1 MVKNDVSYEA
11 SWMLRPKE
19 VASYTQGFS
28 KIISDFIDRLRL
40 VREPG
45 GSDKENEVS
54 ELDNELFK
62 WSFES
67 VAEILFDKV

>member
-1 MVKNDVSYEA
+1 MVKNDVRYEA

-19 VASYTQGFS
+19 VADYTQGFS
-28 KIISDFIDRLRL
+28 KIISDFIHLLRL

-45 GSDKENEVS
+45 RSDKENEVS

>member
-1 MVKNDVSYEA
+1 
-11 SWMLRPKE
+11 MLRPKE
-19 VASYTQGFS
+19 VASYTQGSS

-45 GSDKENEVS
+45 RSDKENEVS

-62 WSFES
+62 WLFES

>member
-1 MVKNDVSYEA
+1 
-11 SWMLRPKE
+11 MLRPKE
-19 VASYTQGFS
+19 VAGYTQGFS
-28 KIISDFIDRLRL
+28 KIISDFINRLRL

>member
-19 VASYTQGFS
+19 VAGYTQGFS
-28 KIISDFIDRLRL
+28 KIISDFIHRLRL

-45 GSDKENEVS
+45 RSDKENEVS
-54 ELDNELFK
+54 ELDNKHFK